1 MKHVFPDKRTTEVRK
16 PYVKTFMS
24 VANNCSSIKKWRL
37 DLERF
42 SNWKGLTRIQAWTAR
57 FIENCRSPYK
67 IKKRVEFSRS
77 HIFKKNIEGVTE
89 EILQSEI

>member
-1 MKHVFPDKRTTEVRK
+1 M
-16 PYVKTFMS
+16 
-24 VANNCSSIKKWRL
+24 
-37 DLERF
+37 
-42 SNWKGLTRIQAWTAR
+42 AR
-57 FIENCRSPYK
+57 FTENCRSPYK